1 MTPVTDKEGQ
11 AECKRCSE
19 LGKHSC
25 TWMCFLY
32 TVEGQDGYYC
42 REHAEEVEKNAD
54 RATIAQ

>member
-1 MTPVTDKEGQ
+1 MTQVTDKEEQ
-11 AECKRCSE
+11 AECKRCRE
-19 LGKHSC
+19 LGKHSR

-54 RATIAQ
+54 RATITQ